1 MATNILGIGQSALTA
16 AQVGLATT
24 GHNIANASTPG
35 YSRQVVVQGAAQAQ
49 DFGFGFMGQG
59 TEISTVKRVY
69 NEYLGVQVQT
79 AQTAKSGL
87 DSYYAQIKQIDNLL
101 ADPTSGLSPALQ
113 DFFSGVQELAS
124 NPMSLPSRQA
134 ALSSAESLASRFQSL
149 AGRLDEM
156 KQGVNSQIQSSIG
169 VINAYAEQIA
179 HLNDAIG
186 KAQGAGGQPP
196 NDLLDQRDQLI
207 LDLNKEIKATVIK
220 QGDGSYNVLIG
231 NGQSLVVGVTTSM
244 LVPQASATNSEKIE
258 VAYKA
263 SNGSLVSLGET
274 GLTGGKLGGLI
285 EFRSKTLE
293 PAQNSLGRVAV
304 GLASSFN
311 AQHRLGVDLNGAAGG
326 TFFTVA
332 SPVVTAS
339 ANNSSSST
347 AAITAS
353 IGNANALTTSDYRLQ
368 YDGTD
373 YTLTRLSDNT
383 LVDTFDN
390 TDFPRTVE
398 GMTLNLASGTAVA
411 GDSFLIRPTVN
422 GASGISVAITD
433 PRLIAAAGALP
444 VVPVGTSASGTN
456 GGDVVIGAAT
466 VDSSYTTPLS
476 APVTFTYQVD
486 AVNGDGFILSTP
498 VTVTDTGAPPT
509 TTSYAAGDI
518 VPYVEGATISFGGIS
533 FVLSSPTSTAPAD
546 GDSFTVAANSFGVGD
561 NRNALLLG
569 ALQTANTLG
578 NSTASYQSAYSQ
590 IVSQV
595 GNKTRELEVTS
606 SAAGK
611 LLSEAKLSLQNESGV
626 NLDEE
631 ATNLLRYQQA
641 YQAAG
646 KVMQIA
652 SDLFNVLLS
661 LGR

>member
-1 MATNILGIGQSALTA
+1 MATSILSIGQSGLVA
-16 AQVGLATT
+16 AQVGLATA
-24 GHNIANASTPG
+24 GHNIANAATPG

-49 DFGFGFMGQG
+49 NFGFGFMGQG
-59 TEISTVKRVY
+59 AEIATVKRIY
-69 NEYLGVQVQT
+69 SEYLGVQVQS

-87 DSYYAQIKQIDNLL
+87 DSYYTQIRQIDNLL
-101 ADPTSGLSPALQ
+101 ADPTTGLSPALQ
-113 DFFSGVQELAS
+113 EFFAGVQELSS
-124 NPMSLPSRQA
+124 NPASMPSRQA

-156 KQGVNSQIQSSIG
+156 AQGVNSQIQSSVG

-179 HLNDAIG
+179 RLNDAISRS
-186 KAQGAGGQPP
+186 QGADGQPP

-207 LDLNKEIKATVIK
+207 LDLNKEIRATVVK
-220 QGDGSYNVLIG
+220 QGDGNYNVFIG
-231 NGQSLVVGVTTSM
+231 NGQPLVVGVTPSALTI
-244 LVPQASATNSEKIE
+244 QASATNPERIE
-258 VAYKA
+258 VAYRA
-263 SNGSLVSLGET
+263 SNGSVVSLSET

-293 PAQNSLGRVAV
+293 PAQNALGRVAV
-304 GLASSFN
+304 GLASTFN
-311 AQHRLGVDLNGAAGG
+311 AQHRLGVDLNGVAGG
-326 TFFTVA
+326 TFFTA
-332 SPVVTAS
+332 APPVVA
-339 ANNSSSST
+339 AST
-347 AAITAS
+347 ANDPTSTAVITAS

-368 YDGTD
+368 YDGTN
-373 YTLTRLSDNT
+373 YTLTRLSDNA

-390 TDFPRTVE
+390 TDFPRSVE
-398 GMTLNLASGTAVA
+398 GVTLNLASGMAVT

-422 GASGISVAITD
+422 GASGLRVAITD
-433 PRLIAAAGALP
+433 PATIAAAAP
-444 VVPVGTSASGTN
+444 IRTAAGTN
-456 GGDVVIGAAT
+456 TGSGAI
-466 VDSSYTTPLS
+466 SSGS
-476 APVTFTYQVD
+476 VD
-486 AVNGDGFILSTP
+486 AAYLTSPLGGPLTLTYGAGTNELSGFPASQDVTVTSGGSSTVFAAGTP
-498 VTVTDTGAPPT
+498 VTYTA
-509 TTSYAAGDI
+509 
-518 VPYVEGATISFGGIS
+518 GATISFGGVS
-533 FVLSSPTSTAPAD
+533 FILSGAPD
-546 GDSFTVAANSFGVGD
+546 NGDTFTVTPSTSGVGD

-578 NSTASYQSAYSQ
+578 NGTTNFQGAYSQ

-611 LLSEAKLSLQNESGV
+611 LLSEATLSVQNESGV

-652 SDLFNVLLS
+652 SEMFDVLLS
-661 LGR
+661 LGG